1 MATID
6 VSNRGKRWSETDS
19 ERLKTLYRQAHCD
32 LVTLAGEF
40 KRTPCSIWSKLMQYN
55 IISEPEEVRGYDLYL
70 AQYAE
75 RYASLPPKPAKSPK
89 EPTPYCRAVN
99 DLRNDIQ
106 FLQKD
111 LQEIK
116 TLIQEV
122 LALVTT

>member
-55 IISEPEEVRGYDLYL
+55 IISEPEEARGYDLYID
-70 AQYAE
+70 QYADQY
-75 RYASLPPKPAKSPK
+75 RYAALPPKPAKADLL
-89 EPTPYCRAVN
+89 TQALD
-99 DLRNDIQ
+99 DLRNDMQ
-106 FLQKD
+106 SLQKD
-111 LQEIK
+111 VQEVK
-116 TLIQEV
+116 TLIQRV
-122 LALVTT
+122 LVLIEKTD

>member
-40 KRTPCSIWSKLMQYN
+40 KLTPCSIWSKLMQYN

-70 AQYAE
+70 DQYAE
-75 RYASLPPKPAKSPK
+75 RYAAALPPKPAKADLL
-89 EPTPYCRAVN
+89 TQV
-99 DLRNDIQ
+99 DLRNDMQ
-106 FLQKD
+106 SLQKD
-111 LQEIK
+111 VQEVK
-116 TLIQEV
+116 TLIQRV
-122 LALVTT
+122 LVLVEKTD

>member
-19 ERLKTLYRQAHCD
+19 ERLKTLYRQDEWD

-70 AQYAE
+70 DQYAE
-75 RYASLPPKPAKSPK
+75 RYAAALPPKPAKADLL
-89 EPTPYCRAVN
+89 TQV
-99 DLRNDIQ
+99 DLRNDMQ
-106 FLQKD
+106 SLQKD
-111 LQEIK
+111 VQEVK
-116 TLIQEV
+116 TLIQRV
-122 LALVTT
+122 LGLVEQTD